1 MVIMFYLVKY
11 KCYDK
16 FFLGLE
22 EALWSTLDGVENS
35 AGELGNRGMGEWKSM
50 ERPDKC
56 KSATDLL

>member
-1 MVIMFYLVKY
+1 MVKY
-11 KCYDK
+11 KCYEK

-35 AGELGNRGMGEWKSM
+35 AGELGNRGMGEWKSV